1 MSAILNSVVPLFAV
15 IFAGYFAAKG
25 KMLDQ
30 KEVRGLTSYIF
41 FFALP
46 PLLFRL
52 MATNEVGGAREWHFL
67 VVYLTTELVMLA
79 LGGAVARFAFGRDL
93 AGMTIQGFGAAF
105 SNTVLLGLP
114 FVLWLYGDEGAVP
127 ALLVIT
133 TNVAS
138 FSLVTVLLEF
148 SRGRTNTGRVMVD
161 TLKSLLKNPIIMA
174 AALGLAYGQLGFG
187 LPDVVDRTL
196 GLMGRA
202 GAPAALFALGATL
215 AMQRVAGTLGPAAS
229 MIGLKLLV
237 HPLLTWLLL
246 VPVFHFD
253 PLWANA
259 GVLIASLPVGLNV
272 FIFAQRYQVEVEA
285 ASTAI
290 LISTVISMVTVT
302 ALLTVLPPVP

>member
-1 MSAILNSVVPLFAV
+1 VVPLFAV

-30 KEVRGLTSYIF
+30 REVRGLTNYIF

-52 MATNEVGGAREWHFL
+52 MATNEVGGEREWHFL
-67 VVYLTTELVMLA
+67 LAYLATELVMLM
-79 LGGAVARFAFGRDL
+79 LGGAIARVVFKRGL

-114 FVLWLYGDEGAVP
+114 FVLWLYGDRGAVP

-138 FSLVTVLLEF
+138 FSLVTILLEA
-148 SRGRTNTGRVMVD
+148 SRGQDSAGAGRVLAD
-161 TLKSLLKNPIIMA
+161 TLKSILRNPILMA
-174 AALGLAYGQLGFG
+174 AGLGLAYGQFG
-187 LPDVVDRTL
+187 LGLPGVVDRTL
-196 GLMGRA
+196 GLMGHA

-215 AMQRVAGTLGPAAS
+215 AMQRVAGTLGPAAAT
-229 MIGLKLLV
+229 IVLKLFV
-237 HPLLTWLLL
+237 HPLAAWILL
-246 VPVFHFD
+246 VPLLDFP

-259 GVLIASLPVGLNV
+259 GVLIAALPVGLNV

-290 LISTVISMVTVT
+290 LVSTAISMVTVT
-302 ALLTVLPPVP
+302 ALLAVLPPVP